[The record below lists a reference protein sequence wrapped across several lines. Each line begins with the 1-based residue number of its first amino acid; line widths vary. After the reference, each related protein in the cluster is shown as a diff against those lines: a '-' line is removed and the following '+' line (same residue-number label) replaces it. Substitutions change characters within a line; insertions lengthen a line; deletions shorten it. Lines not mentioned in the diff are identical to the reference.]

1 MIDVSNVLLKISDV
15 LNQYEIEEVSSTAK
29 LTEIRVKFND
39 REEARSKVQM
49 ALERNRIAY
58 GPAPKSKSS
67 FTGTQVTT
75 SSGILQLIYKPL
87 RGAGSGAGAALTK
100 LTECSQCLYAA
111 IAFGLKRNI
120 NSSDITKEN
129 AMKFSSMYNT
139 DESLNNMLNKL
150 PDEWIESCILGA
162 NMLWKQF
169 GNKGN
174 FIFHR
179 GSNLVDR
186 IENNFKRIQ
195 KIENVRMNLN
205 KWSPADIYMEEKKF
219 DIKCLDEEK
228 TILGLNQCIQERI
241 QNNTLLGVSLKK
253 IVGSAKISLKNV
265 YNDMKTTRKYT
276 GYTYSDS
283 SMDMYL
289 LLDNNTKIQF
299 RSFGGQNSLT
309 GWQGEV
315 KGSQANQ
322 GKISL
327 GPINMILKN
336 HGLPTVPNNARTR
349 VTGNSNERE
358 KVFKEIEEG
367 YKKYTS
373 SRNPMNFIV
382 RQEDSWLYSKLQA
395 TQLLNIIENISNKEK
410 QNQVL
415 EDFYLYASSQSKYSA
430 AYYKLE

>member
-1 MIDVSNVLLKISDV
+1 MSVSNVLLKISDV
-15 LNQYEIEEVSSTAK
+15 LKQYEIEEVSSTAK
-29 LTEIRVKFND
+29 LTEIRVISDD
-39 REEARSKVQM
+39 REEVRSKVQM

-67 FTGTQVTT
+67 FTGTQVKTP
-75 SSGILQLIYKPL
+75 SGILQLIYKPL
-87 RGAGSGAGAALTK
+87 RSGGSGAGAALTK
-100 LTECSQCLYAA
+100 LTEASQCLYAA
-111 IAFGLKRNI
+111 IAFGLKRH
-120 NSSDITKEN
+120 ITNADVTEEN
-129 AMKFSSMYNT
+129 AKKFSSMFDT
-139 DESLNNMLNKL
+139 DEKTDSMLNDL
-150 PDEWIESCILGA
+150 PDVWIASCTLGA
-162 NMLWKQF
+162 NKLWDTF
-169 GNKGN
+169 GGKGK
-174 FIFHR
+174 FVFHR
-179 GSNLVDR
+179 GSKTVDR
-186 IENNFKRIQ
+186 IENNFKRI
-195 KIENVRMNLN
+195 KKLEGVRMDLN
-205 KWSPADIYMEEKKF
+205 KWSPADIYIVSNNF

-228 TILGLNQCIQERI
+228 TILGLNQCMQERI
-241 QNNTLLGVSLKK
+241 ENNTLIGVSLKK
-253 IVGSAKISLKNV
+253 IVGSAKISLKNFF
-265 YNDMKTTRKYT
+265 NDMKITRKYT

-283 SMDMYL
+283 SKDMYL

-299 RSFGGQNSLT
+299 RAFAGQNSLT

-349 VTGNSNERE
+349 VTSNSNERE

-373 SRNPMNFIV
+373 SRNPMDFIV
-382 RQEDSWLYSKLQA
+382 RQQDSWLYSKLQA
-395 TQLLNIIENISNKEK
+395 TQLLKIIENISNKEK

>member
-1 MIDVSNVLLKISDV
+1 MSVSNVLLKIGDV
-15 LNQYEIEEVSSTAK
+15 LKQYEIEEVKSTAK
-29 LTEIRVKFND
+29 LTEIRVKSEK

-75 SSGILQLIYKPL
+75 PSGILQLIYKPL
-87 RGAGSGAGAALTK
+87 RSGGSGAGAALTK
-100 LTECSQCLYAA
+100 LAECSQCLYAA

-139 DESLNNMLNKL
+139 DESLDNMLNKL
-150 PDEWIESCILGA
+150 PDEWIESSILGA

-174 FIFHR
+174 FIFHK
-179 GSNLVDR
+179 GSDLVDR

-205 KWSPADIYMEEKKF
+205 KWSPADIYMEENKF

-241 QNNTLLGVSLKK
+241 QNNTLLGISLKK
-253 IVGSAKISLKNV
+253 IVGSAKISLKNSF
-265 YNDMKTTRKYT
+265 NDMKTARKYT
-276 GYTYSDS
+276 GYTYSDIS
-283 SMDMYL
+283 KDMYL

-299 RSFGGQNSLT
+299 RSFQGDALT
-309 GWQGEV
+309 GWQGEI

-336 HGLPTVPNNARTR
+336 HGLPTVPNNAAKR

-382 RQEDSWLYSKLQA
+382 RQQDSWLYSKLQA
-395 TQLLNIIENISNKEK
+395 TQLLKIIENISNKEK